1 MRHTRHSI
9 RATSHR
15 FSLVGVY
22 WQRWQSAVA
31 ALYSRRVTQPVQFW
45 LACGRPAA
53 FRPSLPWW
61 QPLVYSY
68 LSLTG
73 WVRRPRRERRV

>member
-1 MRHTRHSI
+1 MRHTRHST

-15 FSLVGVY
+15 LSLVGGF

-31 ALYSRRVTQPVQFW
+31 ALYARRVTLPVQLW

-53 FRPSLPWW
+53 FRPQLPWW

-73 WVRRPRRERRV
+73 RVRRPRRQRRV

>member
-1 MRHTRHSI
+1 MKHTRHSI

-15 FSLVGVY
+15 LSLVGVY

-31 ALYSRRVTQPVQFW
+31 ALYVRRVTQPVQLW

-53 FRPSLPWW
+53 FQPQLPWW
-61 QPLVYSY
+61 QPFVSSY
-68 LSLTG
+68 LSVTD
-73 WVRRPRRERRV
+73 WVRRPRHQRPA